1 MASVD
6 SPPSLRTVLPLY
18 EPISASASKELI
30 SCQARRSG
38 GLTSSQDPRNTEQ
51 GQEWYYGGE
60 ENAQDREVGH
70 KRDQDDAEQDH
81 GSVLVH
87 EIYKAVKSARQE
99 REDHLRA
106 VEWGDRD
113 QVEDEEQC
121 VGEGDHDHE
130 YEQVAAR
137 ISEGWQQVKGG
148 AEDHDQE
155 VRDGSCEGYG
165 HGSEHATPELGG
177 YHRRWPAPPEAGQ
190 EKHHAAQQVE
200 VCELVQGHPT
210 VAICRVVAKEV
221 GRGRVGRL
229 VHRYTYDQAE
239 EEGHS
244 GGWVDFEESQE
255 HGCSYDTRMSASQH
269 FSTPLRDLSALQL
282 VVARSR
288 MRDSRRLDTSA
299 NRYKAVQMV

>member
-1 MASVD
+1 MS
-6 SPPSLRTVLPLY
+6 Y
-18 EPISASASKELI
+18 SASHTQASKELTC
-30 SCQARRSG
+30 SKDHG
-38 GLTSSQDPRNTEQ
+38 ETEK
-51 GQEWYYGGE
+51 GQEGSYGGE
-60 ENAQDREVGH
+60 QDAQDREVGH
-70 KRDQDDAEQDH
+70 ERDQDDAEQDH

-121 VGEGDHDHE
+121 VGEGDHVHE

-155 VRDGSCEGYG
+155 VRDRSCEGHG

-200 VCELVQGHPT
+200 VCEWVQGHPT

-221 GRGRVGRL
+221 GRSRVGRF
-229 VHRYTYDQAE
+229 VHRYTYD
-239 EEGHS
+239 
-244 GGWVDFEESQE
+244 
-255 HGCSYDTRMSASQH
+255 
-269 FSTPLRDLSALQL
+269 
-282 VVARSR
+282 
-288 MRDSRRLDTSA
+288 
-299 NRYKAVQMV
+299 